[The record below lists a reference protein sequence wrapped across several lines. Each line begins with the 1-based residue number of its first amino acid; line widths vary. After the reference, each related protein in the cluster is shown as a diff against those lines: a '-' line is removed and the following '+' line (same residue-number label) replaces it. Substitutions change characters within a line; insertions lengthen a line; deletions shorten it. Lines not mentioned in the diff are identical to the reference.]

1 VVQVEE
7 HLVLIILEHLQEEQ
21 VIVHQQVLLKEIQEE
36 IVLVELIQV
45 MQQVEVEELP
55 L

>member
-1 VVQVEE
+1 M
-7 HLVLIILEHLQEEQ
+7 
-21 VIVHQQVLLKEIQEE
+21 QEE